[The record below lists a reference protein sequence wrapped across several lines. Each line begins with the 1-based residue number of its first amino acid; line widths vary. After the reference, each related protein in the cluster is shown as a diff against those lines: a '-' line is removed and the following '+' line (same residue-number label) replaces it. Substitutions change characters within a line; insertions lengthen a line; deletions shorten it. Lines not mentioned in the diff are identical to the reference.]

1 MLKMKP
7 LRSKSDSSD
16 LFFFLQLRLLI
27 SILFIIWSHFTL
39 LERPTKMS
47 DGMKDGQINV
57 EKIY

>member
-39 LERPTKMS
+39 LKQPTKMS